1 MLPCVDVPSR
11 IDAADDEAVE
21 PDAEVPED
29 DATPVAFGK
38 YRIHRRIA
46 RGGMGEVFA
55 ASLVGELGFEKR
67 LVIKTILPEF
77 ASKPRFV
84 EMFAAEA
91 KTAVA
96 LSHGN
101 IVPIYEL
108 GRAEDTFYIVM
119 GHVDG
124 PSVDRMLEQYRE
136 REQGPPLA
144 LTLHILREVL
154 IGLAYAH
161 TDEPGRPAIV
171 HRDITPRNIL
181 VDRSGQVRIVDF
193 GIAMPANVDVE
204 IRGGST
210 GYMAPEQARAEISDT
225 RADVFSVACLLYEL
239 LTLERA
245 FPHEGVWATPSLQ
258 GIAALVAPVLE
269 KALSIDPE
277 DRPKD
282 AGAMLSALGPAI
294 AAHAAVVVSRDL
306 SSHLK
311 ELFPQGWEPKPSNS
325 LVASITPVTRVA
337 PQTYA
342 TRLTSVSASTS
353 DSGTEAKS
361 AEVSSEEELALA
373 SASSLSASGPGVTA
387 EAGVSAPDRSGVAT
401 APAPSRLW
409 AGLGLLAL
417 GAAAAWAIGRA
428 QSDPEPPAEP
438 APPSIRAPT
447 PPDPPPHTRVA
458 VGAEAGD
465 ASTGAATSPPPQ
477 PPAVAP
483 VHVALGIVPR
493 DASVW
498 IDDVAQEGSPPYSLE
513 FPPDGTVQ
521 VRVEK
526 KGYLSQTR
534 AFRAV
539 DAGAATIK
547 LEADIPKGKG
557 YLQVFATGVT
567 WAEVVV
573 DGQKKGATPTRKLEL
588 PSGTHRVIVRCV
600 PDVCPQPRTLLSKTV
615 TIRPGETAKVTA
627 R

>member
-1 MLPCVDVPSR
+1 MLPCAHVPSR
-11 IDAADDEAVE
+11 NEAAGDEKLVDGVDA
-21 PDAEVPED
+21 PDD
-29 DATPVAFGK
+29 DAHPVAFGK

-77 ASKPRFV
+77 ANKPRFV

-119 GHVDG
+119 GYVDG

-136 REQGPPLA
+136 RGEGPPLSIA
-144 LTLHILREVL
+144 LHIVREVL

-171 HRDITPRNIL
+171 HRDITPRNVL

-193 GIAMPANVDVE
+193 GIAMPANVDVKV
-204 IRGGST
+204 RGGST
-210 GYMAPEQARAEISDT
+210 GYMAPEQARAETSDT
-225 RADVFSVACLLYEL
+225 RADVFSIACLLYEL
-239 LTLERA
+239 LTLRRA
-245 FPHEGVWATPSLQ
+245 FPKEGVWTPPSLD
-258 GIAALVAPVLE
+258 GVAESVAPVLE
-269 KALSIDPE
+269 KALSSDAQQ
-277 DRPKD
+277 RPQD

-294 AAHAAVVVSRDL
+294 AEHAAVVVSRDV
-306 SSHLK
+306 SSHLRG
-311 ELFPQGWEPKPSNS
+311 LFPEGWEQTPSTS
-325 LVASITPVTRVA
+325 LVASITPVTRIS

-342 TRLTSVSASTS
+342 TRLTSVTSTLSDAPDGRASSDADLRVGGAAALSSSGASATATA
-353 DSGTEAKS
+353 G
-361 AEVSSEEELALA
+361 SSMPGNSLVGAAVAPAPFRIWVALALLGLGA
-373 SASSLSASGPGVTA
+373 GGAWLVARNQPDPDPEPRQPPPAQVAAA
-387 EAGVSAPDRSGVAT
+387 ETAT
-401 APAPSRLW
+401 APAP
-409 AGLGLLAL
+409 
-417 GAAAAWAIGRA
+417 AAESSG
-428 QSDPEPPAEP
+428 PPPPA
-438 APPSIRAPT
+438 STGPT
-447 PPDPPPHTRVA
+447 VPDPPP
-458 VGAEAGD
+458 
-465 ASTGAATSPPPQ
+465 
-477 PPAVAP
+477 VAP

-493 DASVW
+493 DAEVW
-498 IDDVAQEGSPPYSLE
+498 IDDVAQDGTPPYSLE
-513 FPPDGTVQ
+513 FPPDATVQ

-526 KGYLSQTR
+526 KGFISQTR
-534 AFRAV
+534 TFRAA

-547 LEADIPKGKG
+547 LDADIPKGKG

-588 PSGTHRVIVRCV
+588 PSGPHRVIVRCV
-600 PDVCPQPRTLLSKTV
+600 PDVCPQTRTLLSKTV

-627 R
+627 H

>member
-1 MLPCVDVPSR
+1 MLPCAHVPSR
-11 IDAADDEAVE
+11 IDAADDEA
-21 PDAEVPED
+21 PGRGAEASD
-29 DATPVAFGK
+29 DEAHPVAFGK

-124 PSVDRMLEQYRE
+124 PSLDRMLEQYRE
-136 REQGPPLA
+136 RDEGPPLSLA
-144 LTLHILREVL
+144 LHIVREVL

-193 GIAMPANVDVE
+193 GIAMPANVDVK

-210 GYMAPEQARAEISDT
+210 GYMAPEQARAETSDT
-225 RADVFSVACLLYEL
+225 RADVFSIACLLYEL
-239 LTLERA
+239 LTLQRA
-245 FPHEGVWATPSLQ
+245 FPKEGVWTPPPLD
-258 GIAALVAPVLE
+258 GIAPSVASVLD
-269 KALSIDPE
+269 KSLSIEAE
-277 DRPKD
+277 DRPRD

-294 AAHAAVVVSRDL
+294 AEHAAVVVSRDL
-306 SSHLK
+306 STHLK
-311 ELFPQGWEPKPSNS
+311 GLFPDGWERDPSAS
-325 LVASITPVTRVA
+325 LVASITPVTRIA

-342 TRLTSVSASTS
+342 TRLTSVTSTESDAPDAKASS
-353 DSGTEAKS
+353 D
-361 AEVSSEEELALA
+361 EELAMG
-373 SASSLSASGPGVTA
+373 SAASLSTSGPSATA
-387 EAGVSAPDRSGVAT
+387 EAATSMQERSLV
-401 APAPSRLW
+401 APAPAPAPFRIW
-409 AGLGLLAL
+409 VGLGLLAL
-417 GAAAAWAIGRA
+417 GAGGAWLVARS
-428 QSDPEPPAEP
+428 QPDPEPRQP
-438 APPSIRAPT
+438 APAKVAGEDPPTTTPASESSQTPAAPAST
-447 PPDPPPHTRVA
+447 GPTVAPDPPP
-458 VGAEAGD
+458 
-465 ASTGAATSPPPQ
+465 
-477 PPAVAP
+477 VAP

-493 DASVW
+493 DADVW
-498 IDDVAQEGSPPYSLE
+498 IDGEAQDGAPPYSLE
-513 FPPDGTVQ
+513 FPPDGVVK

-526 KGYLSQTR
+526 KGYVSQTR
-534 AFRAV
+534 MFGAA

-588 PSGTHRVIVRCV
+588 PSGPHRVIVRCV

-615 TIRPGETAKVTA
+615 TIRPGETSKVTA